1 MQLISKFNKGIRLLL
16 CVIDTYNKYAWVI
29 PLKDK
34 KGVTIVSAFQ
44 NVLNDSMR
52 KSNKIWVD
60 KGSEFYNRWMKLW
73 LKDNVIE
80 MYSINNEEKS
90 VVAKRFIRT
99 LKNKIYKH
107 MTVVSKNVYIDKLN
121 DIVNEYNHTY
131 HRTIKMKPVDVVLTL
146 VKRLMIK
153 ILDLKLVIK

>member
-1 MQLISKFNKGIRLLL
+1 
-16 CVIDTYNKYAWVI
+16 
-29 PLKDK
+29 
-34 KGVTIVSAFQ
+34 
-44 NVLNDSMR
+44 
-52 KSNKIWVD
+52 
-60 KGSEFYNRWMKLW
+60 MKLW

>member
-1 MQLISKFNKGIRLLL
+1 
-16 CVIDTYNKYAWVI
+16 
-29 PLKDK
+29 
-34 KGVTIVSAFQ
+34 
-44 NVLNDSMR
+44 
-52 KSNKIWVD
+52 
-60 KGSEFYNRWMKLW
+60 MKLW

-80 MYSINNEEKS
+80 MYSINNGEKS

>member
-1 MQLISKFNKGIRLLL
+1 
-16 CVIDTYNKYAWVI
+16 
-29 PLKDK
+29 
-34 KGVTIVSAFQ
+34 
-44 NVLNDSMR
+44 
-52 KSNKIWVD
+52 
-60 KGSEFYNRWMKLW
+60 MKLW

-80 MYSINNEEKS
+80 MYSINNEEKY

-131 HRTIKMKPVDVVLTL
+131 HTTIKMKPADVVLTL

-153 ILDLKLVIK
+153 ILDFKVGDQVRISKYKSVLAKGYTPSWSENVFVVKNTVPWTCVTNDLISEEIIEPFYEKNYKKQTNKHLG